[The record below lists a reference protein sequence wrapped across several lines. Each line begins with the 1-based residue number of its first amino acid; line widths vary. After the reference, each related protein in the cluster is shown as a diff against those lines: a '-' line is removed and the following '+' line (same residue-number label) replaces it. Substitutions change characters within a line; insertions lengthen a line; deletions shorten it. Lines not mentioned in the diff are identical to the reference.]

1 MSKARSVVA
10 VGSEPPSVAIHSP
23 SAVRK
28 ARRPTASMSGPVSH
42 QGVLT
47 APVGHGR
54 LTDHDIHSGSQ
65 QLLRANLP
73 SQQGTADEHSAI
85 ADHLLRFDRTRLRYR
100 DWSRRVR
107 VEQGSRSTVKV
118 LLA

>member
-1 MSKARSVVA
+1 
-10 VGSEPPSVAIHSP
+10 
-23 SAVRK
+23 
-28 ARRPTASMSGPVSH
+28 MSGPVSH

-73 SQQGTADEHSAI
+73 RRNRAQPMTTPPSPITSCGSIAPDSGTAI
-85 ADHLLRFDRTRLRYR
+85 G
-100 DWSRRVR
+100 RVAS
-107 VEQGSRSTVKV
+107 GLSKV
-118 LLA
+118 PEAP

>member
-1 MSKARSVVA
+1 
-10 VGSEPPSVAIHSP
+10 
-23 SAVRK
+23 
-28 ARRPTASMSGPVSH
+28 MSGPVSH

-54 LTDHDIHSGSQ
+54 LTDHDIHSGSR

-85 ADHLLRFDRTRLRYR
+85 ADHLLRFDPPDSGTAIG
-100 DWSRRVR
+100 RVASGLSE
-107 VEQGSRSTVKV
+107 VPE
-118 LLA
+118 AP